1 MATRSQMIANSRN
14 SAPLRI
20 LRRTL
25 RVVLLIVATIVVIR
39 AFDTRTLPELAVWHK
54 AALDEEFSAE
64 LEDDN
69 FTFENYLEH
78 ELAAFDERDAKI
90 ASGLGDYP
98 LVSTNRFNRDSVFA
112 SANQATDWNRS
123 VELAQASPVGVALL
137 LHGLSD
143 SPYSMRGT
151 AELLHAKGYRVLA
164 LRVPGHG
171 TLPSGIMYSSWE
183 DWAAAVRVAARY
195 MTQEIDVGTP
205 FVIVGYSNGGALAID
220 YALDALEG
228 NGLRAPDKIVLLSPA
243 IGITPFA
250 MFSSWNRALSWLPY
264 FEKFAWQSVL
274 PEYDPYKYN
283 SFPKA
288 AGNESHEITKRVR
301 RRVAS
306 SAQAGNL
313 PPILAFAPIVD
324 ATVRTE
330 VTVDGLFFQLN
341 RAEDELVLYDVNR
354 FGEMSYFIR
363 ADHSSLINRLTSD
376 ASTNFAY
383 TIVTNRSAET
393 RHLVARSTR
402 DGSASEHEIAAEWP
416 PRVSS
421 LSHVALPIPPDDPWY
436 GDGRAQAT
444 HISLGN
450 LSPLGERNLL
460 SVSPAQILRLRYNPF
475 YDYQSRKILEFLNIA
490 AP

>member
-1 MATRSQMIANSRN
+1 MSPKTAAKRN
-14 SAPLRI
+14 SSPVRV
-20 LRRTL
+20 LRRTI
-25 RVVLLIVATIVVIR
+25 RIVLLIVATIVVIR

-54 AALDEEFSAE
+54 VALDEEFSAE
-64 LEDDN
+64 LEDDD

-228 NGLRAPDKIVLLSPA
+228 NGLRGARQDCSVVPGYRYHAFRDVLELEP
-243 IGITPFA
+243 
-250 MFSSWNRALSWLPY
+250 RAFL
-264 FEKFAWQSVL
+264 
-274 PEYDPYKYN
+274 
-283 SFPKA
+283 A
-288 AGNESHEITKRVR
+288 ALFREIRLAVGAARVRSLQVQFVSEGCGKRVSR
-301 RRVAS
+301 DNQACSKTCCVVCAS
-306 SAQAGNL
+306 
-313 PPILAFAPIVD
+313 
-324 ATVRTE
+324 R
-330 VTVDGLFFQLN
+330 
-341 RAEDELVLYDVNR
+341 
-354 FGEMSYFIR
+354 
-363 ADHSSLINRLTSD
+363 
-376 ASTNFAY
+376 
-383 TIVTNRSAET
+383 
-393 RHLVARSTR
+393 
-402 DGSASEHEIAAEWP
+402 
-416 PRVSS
+416 
-421 LSHVALPIPPDDPWY
+421 
-436 GDGRAQAT
+436 
-444 HISLGN
+444 
-450 LSPLGERNLL
+450 
-460 SVSPAQILRLRYNPF
+460 
-475 YDYQSRKILEFLNIA
+475 
-490 AP
+490 